1 MIPSAPIRTA
11 HVDGF
16 IRDRLPPAEQ
26 WPVLLLDRPE
36 FRYPD
41 RLNCVSELLDRWV
54 EQGRGER
61 PCLISANES
70 LSYGE
75 LAERV
80 SRIANILTQR
90 FGLLPGNCVL
100 LRAANNPM
108 LVAVYLAVMKAGG
121 LVPDE
126 TVNRMVEER
135 IEEDDCKEGFI
146 LDGFPRTVNQ
156 AVLLNG
162 LLAARHIYTVV
173 VHLKVDYNV
182 VISRIAGRRQCPT
195 CGALYSVTSNAP
207 TVSEVCD
214 YDGSKLIVRDDD
226 RPEVVEQRLKAYEGQ
241 TAPVLAYLKQAG
253 YVIED
258 VQGEGASPQ
267 AIARRIE
274 KAIQEVRV

>member
-1 MIPSAPIRTA
+1 MAA
-11 HVDGF
+11 GD
-16 IRDRLPPAEQ
+16 
-26 WPVLLLDRPE
+26 
-36 FRYPD
+36 
-41 RLNCVSELLDRWV
+41 ELGK
-54 EQGRGER
+54 E
-61 PCLISANES
+61 IS
-70 LSYGE
+70 
-75 LAERV
+75 
-80 SRIANILTQR
+80 
-90 FGLLPGNCVL
+90 
-100 LRAANNPM
+100 
-108 LVAVYLAVMKAGG
+108 AVMKAGG